1 MLGTINL
8 EFDPSRDNNR
18 YIMASNIINWIFGAV
33 FFVTGVL
40 NVVLVHPV
48 PGIFYL
54 LLSLVYFPPVS
65 AFVKKKLGLAIPFW
79 VKVALGLVV
88 LWGTLAVGDLAEIL
102 GL

>member
-1 MLGTINL
+1 MTN
-8 EFDPSRDNNR
+8 FVSW
-18 YIMASNIINWIFGAV
+18 AFFAV
-33 FFVTGVL
+33 FIVTSML

-54 LLSLVYFPPVS
+54 LLSIIYPPLINDFLRS
-65 AFVKKKLGLAIPFW
+65 KIGFAIPMW
-79 VKVALGLVV
+79 LKVVIGVVV

>member
-1 MLGTINL
+1 
-8 EFDPSRDNNR
+8 
-18 YIMASNIINWIFGAV
+18 MASNITSWIFGVV
-33 FFVTGVL
+33 FLVIGVL
-40 NVVLVHPV
+40 NAILVHPV

-65 AFVKKKLGLAIPFW
+65 ILIKKKLGFEIPFW
-79 VKVALGLVV
+79 AKVVLGLVI

>member
-1 MLGTINL
+1 
-8 EFDPSRDNNR
+8 
-18 YIMASNIINWIFGAV
+18 MASNIISWLFGAI
-33 FFVTGVL
+33 FLVTGVL
-40 NVVLVHPV
+40 NAVLVHPV

-65 AFVKKKLGLAIPFW
+65 VFVKKKFGLAIPFW
-79 VKVALGLVV
+79 AKVVLGLVI

>member
-1 MLGTINL
+1 
-8 EFDPSRDNNR
+8 
-18 YIMASNIINWIFGAV
+18 MASNIVSWIFGIV
-33 FFVTGVL
+33 FLVTGAL
-40 NVVLVHPV
+40 NVALVHPV

-54 LLSLVYFPPVS
+54 LLSLVYFPPLG
-65 AFVKKKLGLAIPFW
+65 AFIKKKLGFTIPFW

>member
-1 MLGTINL
+1 
-8 EFDPSRDNNR
+8 
-18 YIMASNIINWIFGAV
+18 MASNIISWIFGIV
-33 FFVTGVL
+33 FLVTGVL
-40 NVVLVHPV
+40 NAILVHPV

-65 AFVKKKLGLAIPFW
+65 VYIKKKLGFTIPFW
-79 VKVALGLVV
+79 VKAVLGLVV